1 MPRQTPLNRT
11 RNIGIMAHIDA
22 GKTTTT
28 ERILFYTGRTYK
40 IGEVHEGTATMDW
53 MEQEQERG
61 ITITSA
67 ATTCFWRDIRINI
80 IDTPGHVD
88 FTAEV
93 ERSLR
98 VLDGAVAVF
107 DSVAGVEPQSET
119 VWRQADK
126 YRVPRICF
134 VNKMDRIGADFK
146 RTFEQIITKLGGN
159 PVAVQLPIG
168 AEDKFTGVIDLVK
181 MKAIRYKDETMGAE
195 YIVED
200 IPADMLAEAKQY
212 REQLIEKVSEADDKL
227 LEKYLHGEEL
237 SEDEIRG
244 ALRKRVI
251 SSVHTQGDKAEPAFV
266 PVICGSAFKNKGVQ
280 PLLDAVVDYL
290 PSPVDIPAIKGFDP
304 NKGPEVLVERPAADD
319 APFSALAFKIMTDPF
334 VGQLTFIRVYSG
346 VMTSGSSVY
355 NATKGKSERLGRLLQ
370 MHANKREEIKEVYA
384 GDIAAAVGLKS
395 VSTGDTICDEKKSV
409 VLEAMDFPEPVIS
422 LSIEPKTKADQE
434 KLGQG
439 LGKLMA
445 EDPTFRVKTDQQTG
459 EVVIEGM
466 GELHL
471 EIIVDRLRR
480 EFNVDAS
487 TGRPQVAYKETLT
500 RPADG
505 EMKYAKQTGG
515 RGQFGHVKIHLF
527 PGEPGTGY
535 VFDNKITGGAI
546 PKEYIKPV
554 DEGIR
559 EALTRGVLAGYP
571 VDDVKIELYDGSF
584 HEVDSSEMAFKIA
597 GSMAFQDAAKKAKPV
612 LLEPVMRVEVVVPKE
627 HMGDVMGNLSS
638 RRGQI
643 QSQEDRGGTQ
653 IINARVPL
661 SEMFGYA
668 TDLRSRTQGRA
679 TYSMHFDRYEPAPS
693 NVSDEVVAR
702 VQGKT

>member
-1 MPRQTPLNRT
+1 MPRQVSLNKT

-28 ERILFYTGRTYK
+28 ERILFYTGITYK
-40 IGEVHEGTATMDW
+40 IGEVHEGTAVMDW

-67 ATTCFWRDIRINI
+67 ATTCFWREHRINI

-146 RTFEQIITKLGGN
+146 RTFDQIISKLEAN
-159 PVAVQLPIG
+159 PVAIQLPIG
-168 AEDKFTGVIDLVK
+168 AEDKFVGVVDLIK
-181 MKAIRYKDETMGAE
+181 MKSITYKDETMGAD
-195 YIVED
+195 YIVGD
-200 IPADMLAEAKQY
+200 IPADMLEEAKHY
-212 REQLIEKVSEADDKL
+212 REQLIEKVSEADDKI
-227 LEKYLHGEEL
+227 LEKYLHGEEIT
-237 SEDEIRG
+237 EDEIKA
-244 ALRKRVI
+244 ALRKRVN
-251 SSVHTQGDKAEPAFV
+251 SSVRSKGDAAFV

-280 PLLDAVVDYL
+280 PLLDAVVDFL
-290 PSPVDIPAIKGFDP
+290 PSPLDVPAIAGLDP
-304 NKGPEVLVERPAADD
+304 DKAEPTLIERPASDD
-319 APFSALAFKIMTDPF
+319 APFAALAFKIMTDPF
-334 VGQLTFIRVYSG
+334 VGQLTFFRVYSG
-346 VMTSGSSVY
+346 VLTAGDSVY
-355 NATKGKSERLGRLLQ
+355 NATKQRTERIGRLLK

-395 VSTGDTICDEKKSV
+395 VSTGDTLCDEKHPI
-409 VLEAMDFPEPVIS
+409 VLESMDFPEPVIS
-422 LSIEPKTKADQE
+422 LAIEPKTKADQE
-434 KLGQG
+434 KLGMG
-439 LGKLMA
+439 LQKLMA
-445 EDPTFRVKTDQQTG
+445 EDPTFRVNTDLQTG
-459 EVVIEGM
+459 QVIIAGM

-471 EIIVDRLRR
+471 EIIVDRLKR
-480 EFNVDAS
+480 EFSVEA
-487 TGRPQVAYKETLT
+487 TVGKPQVAYKETLT

-505 EMKYAKQTGG
+505 DGRYVKQTGG
-515 RGQFGHVKIHLF
+515 RGQYGHAKIHLF

-535 VFDNKITGGAI
+535 IFEDETKGGAI
-546 PKEYIKPV
+546 PKEFIKPI

-559 EALTRGVLAGYP
+559 DALTRGVLAGYP
-571 VDDVKIELYDGSF
+571 VDDVRIELYDGSF
-584 HEVDSSEMAFKIA
+584 HDVDSSEMAFKIA

-653 IINARVPL
+653 IIEARVPL

-679 TYSMHFDRYEPAPS
+679 TYSMHFDRYEPAPQ
-693 NVSDEVVAR
+693 NVSEEVVAR
-702 VQGKT
+702 MQGK

>member
-1 MPRQTPLNRT
+1 MPRQVALAKT

-28 ERILFYTGRTYK
+28 ERILFYTGITYK
-40 IGEVHEGTATMDW
+40 IGEVHEGTAVMDW

-67 ATTCFWRDIRINI
+67 ATTCFWREHRINI

-134 VNKMDRIGADFK
+134 VNKMDRIGANFK
-146 RTFEQIITKLGGN
+146 RTFDQIISKLGGN
-159 PVAVQLPIG
+159 PVAIQLPIG
-168 AEDKFTGVIDLVK
+168 SEDKFVGVVDLVR
-181 MKAIRYKDETMGAE
+181 MKSITYKDETMGADYVVGE
-195 YIVED
+195 
-200 IPADMLAEAKQY
+200 IPADMMEEAQKY

-227 LEKYLHGEEL
+227 LEKYLHGEEIT
-237 SEDEIRG
+237 EDEIRG

-251 SSVHTQGDKAEPAFV
+251 SSVHTSGEKAEPAFV

-280 PLLDAVVDYL
+280 PLLDAVVEYL
-290 PSPVDIPAIKGFDP
+290 PSPVEVPAIKGFDP
-304 NKGPEVLVERPAADD
+304 NKGPEAEIERPASDD
-319 APFSALAFKIMTDPF
+319 APFAALAFKIMTDSF
-334 VGQLTFIRVYSG
+334 VGQLTFFRVYSG
-346 VMTSGSSVY
+346 VLTSGSTVY
-355 NATKGKSERLGRLLQ
+355 NATKQKTERIGRLLK

-384 GDIAAAVGLKS
+384 GDIAAAVGLKT
-395 VSTGDTICDEKKSV
+395 VATGDTICDEKRPV
-409 VLEAMDFPEPVIS
+409 VLESMDFPEPVIS
-422 LSIEPKTKADQE
+422 LAIEPKTKADQE
-434 KLGQG
+434 KLSAGMQ
-439 LGKLMA
+439 KLMA
-445 EDPTFRVKTDQQTG
+445 EDPTFRVKTDPQTG
-459 EVVIEGM
+459 EVVIAGM

-480 EFNVDAS
+480 EFNVES
-487 TGRPQVAYKETLT
+487 SSGRPQVAYKETLT
-500 RPADG
+500 KPADG

-535 VFDNKITGGAI
+535 VFDNQIKGGAI
-546 PKEYIKPV
+546 PKEYIKPI
-554 DEGIR
+554 DEGIK

-571 VDDVKIELYDGSF
+571 VDDVRIELYDGSF

-627 HMGDVMGNLSS
+627 HLGGVMGDLSS
-638 RRGQI
+638 RRGHI

-679 TYSMHFDRYEPAPS
+679 TFSMHFDRYEPAPP
-693 NVSDEVVAR
+693 NVSDEIVAR
-702 VQGKT
+702 VQGKA